1 MGFCIKQLRSKLEEI
16 LTTLAPSPRTALS
29 AKSGTGS
36 HEGLPMTFPK
46 CSHIS
51 ANLTGFGAVPFIT
64 PDGIFKSNKLSISHL
79 ICQKVSYTYDVRG

>member
-36 HEGLPMTFPK
+36 HEGLRYGMR
-46 CSHIS
+46 
-51 ANLTGFGAVPFIT
+51 
-64 PDGIFKSNKLSISHL
+64 GIAKLSAGDYSLGYRLFKNVIL
-79 ICQKVSYTYDVRG
+79 YTRRF